1 MRYAGELLIAP
12 QEKIRGAYVLIKAS
26 PGSLREVH
34 RRLKSI
40 EGVKRVYSVIGET
53 CDFVVKIEGVDFS
66 ALSKIILQD
75 IRQIRGVD
83 RTHTLLLMGD

>member
-1 MRYAGELLIAP
+1 LIGSP
-12 QEKIRGAYVLIKAS
+12 EKVRGAYVLIKAS

-34 RRLKSI
+34 RKL
-40 EGVKRVYSVIGET
+40 EGIDGIKKIYPVVGET
-53 CDFVVKIEGVDFS
+53 CDLIVKIEGVDFS

-75 IRQIRGVD
+75 IRQMRGVE